1 LILDGK
7 HYAAELKDVLTK
19 QCTAL
24 KKTHG
29 RAPCLH
35 VLLIGSNPG
44 SLVYVSMKQKRAYD
58 FGIQSTVHRLDE
70 TVSREFVLNL
80 INELNQNKEVDGILV
95 QLPLPA
101 HLDTNEIID
110 TVSPEK
116 DVDGLTSVNLGKLL
130 RGTPSLVSCTP
141 LGCMHILKQ
150 WRPDISGLNAV
161 IVGRSTLVGKP
172 LSLLLTHANTTV
184 TLCHSKTHNL
194 EMYTKQA
201 DILIAA
207 CGSPKLIRKEHIKP
221 GACVI
226 DVGMSRLTDGSLS
239 GDVAFD
245 EVLNIADAITP
256 VPFGVGPMTVAYLMS
271 NTIQA
276 MKNTHADLDLIL

>member
-1 LILDGK
+1 MILDGK

-19 QCTAL
+19 QCTDL
-24 KKTHG
+24 TTMHG
-29 RAPCLH
+29 RAPSLH
-35 VLLIGSNPG
+35 VLLIGNNPG
-44 SLVYVSMKQKRAYD
+44 SLVYVSMKQKRAQD
-58 FGIQSTVHRLDE
+58 FGIKSTVHRLDE
-70 TVSREFVLNL
+70 SISQKCVLKL
-80 INELNQNKEVDGILV
+80 IDELNKNTNVDGILV

-101 HLDTNEIID
+101 HLNADEIID
-110 TVSPEK
+110 TISPEK
-116 DVDGLTSVNLGKLL
+116 DVDGLTSINLGRLL
-130 RGTPSLVSCTP
+130 RGMPSLVSCTP

-150 WRPDISGLNAV
+150 WKQNISGLNAV

-172 LSLLLTHANTTV
+172 LSLLLTQANTTV
-184 TLCHSKTHNL
+184 TVCHSKTRNL
-194 EMYTKQA
+194 EEHTKQA

-207 CGSPKLIRKEHIKP
+207 CGSPKLICKEHVKP

-226 DVGMSRLTDGSLS
+226 DVGISRLTDGSLS

-245 EVLNIADAITP
+245 EVVHIAAAITP

-276 MKNTHADLDLIL
+276 MKNTHTNLDLIL

>member
-1 LILDGK
+1 MILDGK
-7 HYAAELKDVLTK
+7 HYAAELKDVLTR
-19 QCTAL
+19 QCTVL
-24 KKTHG
+24 KETHG
-29 RAPCLH
+29 RPPSLH

-58 FGIQSTVHRLDE
+58 FGMQSTVHRLDE
-70 TVSREFVLNL
+70 TISKESVLNL
-80 INELNQNKEVDGILV
+80 IDELNQNKEVDGILV

-101 HLDTNEIID
+101 HLDANEIID
-110 TVSPEK
+110 AVCPEK
-116 DVDGLTSVNLGKLL
+116 DVDGLTSINLGRLL

-150 WRPDISGLNAV
+150 WRSDISGLNAV

-184 TLCHSKTHNL
+184 TLCHSKTHDL
-194 EMYTKQA
+194 EIHTKQA

-207 CGSPKLIRKEHIKP
+207 CGSPKLIRKEHVKP

-226 DVGMSRLTDGSLS
+226 DVGMNRLTDGSLS
-239 GDVAFD
+239 GDVDFD
-245 EVLNIADAITP
+245 DVVHIADAITP

-276 MKNTHADLDLIL
+276 MKMHTAT

>member
-1 LILDGK
+1 MILDGK
-7 HYAAELKDVLTK
+7 HYAAELKDVLTR
-19 QCTAL
+19 QCTVL
-24 KKTHG
+24 KETHG
-29 RAPCLH
+29 RPPSLH

-58 FGIQSTVHRLDE
+58 FGMQSTVHRLDE
-70 TVSREFVLNL
+70 TISKESVLNL
-80 INELNQNKEVDGILV
+80 IDELNQNKEVDGILV

-101 HLDTNEIID
+101 HLDANEIID
-110 TVSPEK
+110 AVCPEK
-116 DVDGLTSVNLGKLL
+116 DVDGLTSINLGRLL

-150 WRPDISGLNAV
+150 WRSDISGLNAV

-184 TLCHSKTHNL
+184 TLCHSKTHDL
-194 EMYTKQA
+194 EIHTKQA

-207 CGSPKLIRKEHIKP
+207 CGSPKLIRKEHVKP

-226 DVGMSRLTDGSLS
+226 DVGMNRLTDGSLS
-239 GDVAFD
+239 GDVDFD
-245 EVLNIADAITP
+245 DVVHIADAITP

-276 MKNTHADLDLIL
+276 MKNAHGNLD